1 MSKAE
6 ENGAAALALDLYCLW
21 CERHD
26 NGSRRSFE
34 GLIRQWPQYE
44 RELRQLHDA
53 NPSASQ
59 TPSGTPSPD
68 SGSSSGKA
76 APDAAA
82 LAVAALRRVQSSRE
96 RYRIEGVLGRGG
108 AGIVLRVVDRA
119 LGRELAM
126 KMLRAEYES
135 KDGRG
140 GNRQGLRRLIDEA
153 EVLGKL
159 EHPSIVPVHEL
170 GLDEHGRVYFTM
182 PRIEGLPLSE
192 VIARCTEGEQTG
204 LASASWKFCSRF
216 ATRWL
221 TRINAVCCT
230 VTSSLPT

>member
-1 MSKAE
+1 MSTVEKD
-6 ENGAAALALDLYCLW
+6 GADALALDLYRLW
-21 CERHD
+21 CERHE
-26 NGSRRSFE
+26 NGKGRGFE
-34 GLIRQWPQYE
+34 DLLRQWPQYE
-44 RELRQLHDA
+44 PELRRLHA
-53 NPSASQ
+53 KNQPTSNNSTGAL
-59 TPSGTPSPD
+59 TREPGD
-68 SGSSSGKA
+68 SDGME
-76 APDAAA
+76 PMDAAA
-82 LAVAALRRVQSSRE
+82 SAVAALRAVKSSRD
-96 RYRIEGVLGRGG
+96 RYRIDGVLGRGG

-182 PRIEGLPLSE
+182 PRISGLPLSE
-192 VIARCTEGEQTG
+192 VIARSAAGETK
-204 LASASWKFCSRF
+204 W
-216 ATRWL
+216 TRERLDLGDLLVHRHLGW
-221 TRINAVCCT
+221 APVCKIDRCGDA
-230 VTSSLPT
+230 